1 MSMNTVLL
9 AIGPEDQSRLEELAE
24 TAVSV
29 VDPDG
34 RVVLLHV
41 FDSERYDTIETQLNI
56 DPDSE
61 VTPDDVSQRSHIVNG
76 VAERLEAAGI
86 DYEVRG
92 ALGETADSILQEAD
106 VLDTDLVVVG
116 GRTRSATGKALFGS
130 TAQRVLLEAESPV
143 TFVKERSEKR
153 IEEAVPA

>member
-9 AIGPEDQSRLEELAE
+9 AIGSEDESRLEELAE
-24 TAVSV
+24 TAASI
-29 VDPDG
+29 VDPNG

-41 FDSERYDTIETQLNI
+41 FDRERYDAIETQLNI

-61 VTPDDVSQRSHIVNG
+61 VTPDDVSRRSRIVSH
-76 VAERLEAAGI
+76 VAERLERAGV

-92 ALGETADSILQEAD
+92 ALGETAESILGEAGA
-106 VLDTDLVVVG
+106 LDADLIVVG

-130 TAQRVLLEAESPV
+130 TAQRVLLEGDCPV
-143 TFVKERSEKR
+143 TFVKGRSEERSEA
-153 IEEAVPA
+153 AVPA

>member
-1 MSMNTVLL
+1 MNTVLL
-9 AIGPEDQSRLEELAE
+9 AIGSEDESRLEELAE
-24 TAVSV
+24 TAASV

-41 FDSERYDTIETQLNI
+41 FDRERYDTIETQLNI

-61 VTPDDVSQRSHIVNG
+61 VTPDDVSQRSRIVTD
-76 VAERLEAAGI
+76 VAERLERAGA

-92 ALGETADSILQEAD
+92 ALGETAESILGEAER
-106 VLDTDLVVVG
+106 LDADLVVVG

-130 TAQRVLLEAESPV
+130 TAQRVLLEADSPV

-153 IEEAVPA
+153 TEAAVPA